1 MFLLRFS
8 KELQKG
14 LDSPIA
20 RSYSYDTATKESA
33 VTEKQYQA
41 LLNLYHDYQDAFLV
55 LPLEIRSKFY
65 DRLYSRS

>member
-1 MFLLRFS
+1 M
-8 KELQKG
+8 
-14 LDSPIA
+14 
-20 RSYSYDTATKESA
+20 
-33 VTEKQYQA
+33 TEKQYQA